1 MKYYFLSTI
10 FLLGL
15 SFSTLKAEDNSK
27 TIEYLKTEVSNL
39 NTQQE
44 LLHKEFKTLSS
55 KISETEGQISE
66 IQTTNKKLVS
76 NIDSLQKDYNTLIA
90 NQKADKSEIVN
101 SIDKTNE
108 LIQTTENVLSSR
120 TLWVTCGLVIL
131 LSVIIA
137 TIFAFLKKIKLG
149 TSSIDEVR
157 KAQEALEVAQKKM
170 QEESIKLDNQMLA
183 IVQKQL
189 DAYVPSANKTKGE
202 PDHSLV
208 VKLADEIARIETN
221 LSKMDKSVRGYKQL
235 VQAKD
240 RMINNVRA
248 NGYEIISL
256 LGQEYNDGMQ
266 FQTRFVPDESLPE
279 GKRIIT
285 GMIKMQVNY
294 NGKMIQ
300 PAEIVVSQNI

>member
-1 MKYYFLSTI
+1 MKHSFITAFI
-10 FLLGL
+10 LLG
-15 SFSTLKAEDNSK
+15 FVVSTVSAENNSK
-27 TIEYLKTEVSNL
+27 DIEILKTEVNSLKNRQKHL
-39 NTQQE
+39 ENE
-44 LLHKEFKTLSS
+44 VGTLSS
-55 KISETEGQISE
+55 KTSNAEKKISDLSSQD
-66 IQTTNKKLVS
+66 KKLQSVV
-76 NIDSLQKDYNTLIA
+76 DSLQGVSNALAAAQRA
-90 NQKADKSEIVN
+90 NKKELFE
-101 SIDKTNE
+101 SIGKTNE
-108 LIQTTENVLSSR
+108 LALSTESVLSSR
-120 TLWVTCGLVIL
+120 TLWGSCGLVIL
-131 LSVIIA
+131 LLAIIA

-149 TSSIDEVR
+149 TTSIDDVR
-157 KAQEALEVAQKKM
+157 RAQEALQVAQTKM
-170 QEESIKLDNQMLA
+170 QEESVKLDNQLLA

-189 DAYVPSANKTKGE
+189 DASVPSANKTTGN

>member
-1 MKYYFLSTI
+1 MKHFFITAFI
-10 FLLGL
+10 LLG
-15 SFSTLKAEDNSK
+15 FAVSTVSAENKSKDIESLK
-27 TIEYLKTEVSNL
+27 IEVSSLMNRQKHL
-39 NTQQE
+39 E
-44 LLHKEFKTLSS
+44 SEVGTLSS
-55 KISETEGQISE
+55 KTSNAEKKISDLSSQD
-66 IQTTNKKLVS
+66 KKLQSVV
-76 NIDSLQKDYNTLIA
+76 DSLQGVSNALAAAQRA
-90 NQKADKSEIVN
+90 NKKELFE
-101 SIDKTNE
+101 SIGKTNE
-108 LIQTTENVLSSR
+108 LALSTESVLSSR
-120 TLWVTCGLVIL
+120 TLWGSCGLVIL
-131 LSVIIA
+131 LLAIIA

-149 TSSIDEVR
+149 TTSIDDVR
-157 KAQEALEVAQKKM
+157 RAQEALQAAQTKM
-170 QEESIKLDNQMLA
+170 QEESVKLDNQLLA

-189 DAYVPSANKTKGE
+189 DASVMSANKTTGE

>member
-256 LGQEYNDGMQ
+256 LGHEYNDGMQ

>member
-1 MKYYFLSTI
+1 MK
-10 FLLGL
+10 LLVYILFICLGCQL
-15 SFSTLKAEDNSK
+15 INAKTMDDISRIEAIENNYVYLQNHQSRTDNDLCQLKETQKESERIIQTLK
-27 TIEYLKTEVSNL
+27 
-39 NTQQE
+39 
-44 LLHKEFKTLSS
+44 
-55 KISETEGQISE
+55 SEN
-66 IQTTNKKLVS
+66 NKQSVV
-76 NIDSLQKDYNTLIA
+76 IDSLRNTCKQLTET
-90 NQKADKSEIVN
+90 QSADRKNVN
-101 SIDKTNE
+101 GMIDKTNS
-108 LIQTTENVLSSR
+108 NVQANQETLQSR
-120 TLWVTCGLVIL
+120 TLLVCIIAILLLVIIVRVTSRL
-131 LSVIIA
+131 A
-137 TIFAFLKKIKLG
+137 KRIKSG
-149 TSSIDEVR
+149 DTSIDEVR

-189 DAYVPSANKTKGE
+189 EAYIPPANKTTGD